1 MFIAVNLLQR
11 LIPIS
16 QFYFLLLEANKRME
30 DNQNSKTIPLAS
42 VMSALG
48 IDERELLNTENTENM
63 EGV

>member
-1 MFIAVNLLQR
+1 MIFCL
-11 LIPIS
+11 IS

-48 IDERELLNTENTENM
+48 IDERELLNTENM